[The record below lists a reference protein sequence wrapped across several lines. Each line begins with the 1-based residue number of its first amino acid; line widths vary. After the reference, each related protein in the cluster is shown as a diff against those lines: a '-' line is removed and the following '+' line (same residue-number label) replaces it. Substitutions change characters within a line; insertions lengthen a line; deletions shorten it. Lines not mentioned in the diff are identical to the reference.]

1 MHTINKNT
9 WKNLRYLNLEENGIQ
24 TWDELKNFRELNDL
38 RQLVINKN
46 FIKEINLVSGFR
58 GLKMLSFEE
67 NLINDWRTFDQLNQF

>member
-1 MHTINKNT
+1 LHTINKST
-9 WKNLRYLNLEENGIQ
+9 WKNLRYLNLEENGIE

-46 FIKEINLVSGFR
+46 FIKEITLVSGFR

-67 NLINDWRTFDQLNQF
+67 NLINDWHTFDQLN